1 MVTRTSRET
10 ITFSNPFSLEGVDRP
25 LPAGSYDIVTDEEM
39 IDGLSF
45 PVYRRIATMMLVT
58 TKTSA
63 VEMLSVDPLDLA
75 NAKKRDLQA
84 GACQTDAPSSND
96 AVLLAAPT

>member
-10 ITFSNPFSLEGVDRP
+10 IKFNNPFSLEGIDRT
-25 LPAGSYDIVTDEEM
+25 LPAGSYDVVTDEEM

-63 VEMLSVDPLDLA
+63 VEMLSVDPKDLA

-84 GACQTDAPSSND
+84 H
-96 AVLLAAPT
+96 

>member
-10 ITFSNPFSLEGVDRP
+10 ITFNNPFSLEGIDRT
-25 LPAGSYDIVTDEEM
+25 LPAGSYDVVTDEEM

-63 VEMLSVDPLDLA
+63 VEMLSVDPKDLA

-84 GACQTDAPSSND
+84 H
-96 AVLLAAPT
+96 